1 MKRKKRRRKERCCSE
16 KIDKIFVEIDRR
28 TPTHSFLFFLPT
40 FLCVYNYASQTP
52 CQGFLLFQS
61 AYSRLVSLYKCVDA
75 RRYNALKS
83 EFFFFSFL
91 FLVYSS
97 SNFFFIFYFYQSIL
111 LDKNYSFISVIS
123 YLTIA
128 RTTKII

>member
-1 MKRKKRRRKERCCSE
+1 MKRRKERCCSE
-16 KIDKIFVEIDRR
+16 KSDKIFVEIDRR
-28 TPTHSFLFFLPT
+28 TPPTHSFLFFLPT

-91 FLVYSS
+91 FLSYSS
-97 SNFFFIFYFYQSIL
+97 SNFLFYFFLPIYPTRQKLFFYFSYFIL
-111 LDKNYSFISVIS
+111 NYCT
-123 YLTIA
+123 YY
-128 RTTKII
+128 